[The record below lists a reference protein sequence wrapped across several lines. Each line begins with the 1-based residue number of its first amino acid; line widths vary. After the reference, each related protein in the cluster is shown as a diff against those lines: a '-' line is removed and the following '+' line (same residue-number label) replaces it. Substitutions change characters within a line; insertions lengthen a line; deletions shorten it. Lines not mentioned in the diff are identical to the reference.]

1 MSLVCE
7 GRCVSVHSGMTP
19 PSPTGMLRTCMACC
33 LKWLQYQSGIS
44 CRTQHL
50 GALVHSKQ
58 KEFCLA
64 QLANCCCVHLC
75 LFITDYYFK
84 EVFPLA
90 GFSGYC
96 DRYGMLYNLWGFCWN
111 NHYVNPSPPNSVPV
125 SVTLELANGLDCS
138 SLSTEEQLAI
148 VETELLALQDALI
161 AANPDLAGMQIMYV
175 EESVTCSPGVS
186 ADTAG
191 EGDSWEHCMM
201 FA

>member
-1 MSLVCE
+1 V
-7 GRCVSVHSGMTP
+7 
-19 PSPTGMLRTCMACC
+19 
-33 LKWLQYQSGIS
+33 
-44 CRTQHL
+44 
-50 GALVHSKQ
+50 
-58 KEFCLA
+58 A

-111 NHYVNPSPPNSVPV
+111 NHYVNPSPPNSIPV
-125 SVTLELANGLDCS
+125 SITLELANGLDCS

-161 AANPDLAGMQIMYV
+161 AANPDLDGMQIMYV
-175 EESVTCSPGVS
+175 EESVSCTPGVS

-191 EGDSWEHCMM
+191 EGDIWEHCMM